1 MFIVSCSINQAIIA
15 VGAWS
20 VAIPMITAPE
30 DGLAVDR
37 NFRVDNANL
46 YFGSWGSFIFA
57 MFLLASV
64 GNERGVSGARDAFAR
79 RWLWLIVSSLVVMAA
94 CSRMF
99 DGLCANRYMTGGEY
113 CNELK
118 VGVSLSVVS
127 AVVAGIMTA
136 LLWLTPERVPIGV
149 VGAFLC
155 LCMLTMWGVMVAY
168 LTFDYGPGA
177 SVGNIFFGTW
187 ISAILTLDLFVC
199 YATTWLN

>member
-1 MFIVSCSINQAIIA
+1 MLHSFSNIV
-15 VGAWS
+15 
-20 VAIPMITAPE
+20 TAPE
-30 DGLAVDR
+30 DGLAVDQ

-46 YFGSWGSFIFA
+46 YFGSWGSFIVA
-57 MFLLASV
+57 VFLLASI
-64 GNERGVSGARDAFAR
+64 GNERGVSGARDAFAK

-99 DGLCANRYMTGGEY
+99 DGICAGNRFTKDGEF

-136 LLWLTPERVPIGV
+136 LLWLTPERIPIGM

-155 LCMLTMWGVMVAY
+155 LIMLTIWGVMVAH
-168 LTFDYGPGA
+168 LTFDYGPGS

-199 YATTWLN
+199 YAATWLIENIRGDKYI